1 MMGEPSINIYKD
13 QDQTGLETLV
23 SRWLEIFNRALQTQ
37 DTQCLRSIF
46 RDDSH
51 WRNVVGLD
59 WNIATISG
67 FDKIAPALLQSAA
80 ALGAG
85 NFSLATDRVPP
96 GVSRIAGEDVI
107 DAMLRFETAVSTGV
121 AHVRLQSSG
130 ADHVPRAWTL
140 MTAID
145 TLKGHDLETERL
157 AREGTAYERDWK
169 GPNWA
174 DRRAES
180 SSFADRDPTVLVVG
194 GGHAGLTVAAW
205 LKALNVDTLV
215 VDRTARIGDN
225 WRQRYHVLKL
235 HSPTDAID
243 LPFIPFPSTW
253 PKYIPKDKI
262 ANWLESYVESM
273 EIDYWTKTS
282 FEGASYDGIA
292 RRWNARLK
300 LADGSVREIHPTQ
313 IIMATSQIGT
323 PFVPRIPTLEQFAG
337 PVTHSSQFKKGSDWS
352 GKNVLVFG
360 TGTSGHDISQ
370 ELHAHGAH
378 VTMVQRGKTEIIQ
391 VEPSAHM
398 YLDALYQG
406 DGPSVEDRDV
416 IACSVPLP
424 LMKKEHQL
432 LTKIAR
438 INDRDLLDGLKSIG
452 FKLEADEDSAGW
464 PTKYFTRG
472 GGYYFNVGASNL
484 LIDGDIGLVQHEDI
498 ETFEADG
505 IRLTDGRFLNID
517 LVILAT
523 GYKGFD
529 DLVSQLFGED
539 MANRLGPV
547 WGVNPD
553 TQELSNMWT
562 RTGQNGLWFA
572 GGSFTHSRIY
582 SKYIALQI
590 KAEESGIFT
599 KLSNIGE
606 F

>member
-1 MMGEPSINIYKD
+1 MMGELSVNIYKD
-13 QDQTGLETLV
+13 QAHPHLESLV
-23 SRWLEIFNRALQTQ
+23 TSWLELFNRALQTQ
-37 DTQCLRSIF
+37 DAQCLQAIF

-51 WRNVVGLD
+51 WRNVIGFD

-80 ALGAG
+80 AIGAG
-85 NFSLATDRVPP
+85 NFSLAADRVPP
-96 GVSRIAGEDVI
+96 GVSRIAGEDTI
-107 DAMLRFETAVSTGV
+107 DAMLRFDTAVSTGV
-121 AHVRLQSSG
+121 AYVRLQASSVS
-130 ADHVPRAWTL
+130 DVPQAWTL

-157 AREGTAYERDWK
+157 TREGTAYERDWK

-174 DRRAES
+174 DRRKQS
-180 SSFADRDPTVLVVG
+180 SSFSDRDPTVLVVG
-194 GGHAGLTVAAW
+194 GGHAGLSAAAW
-205 LKALNVDTLV
+205 LRALNVDTLV

-273 EIDYWTKTS
+273 EIDYWSKTS
-282 FEGASYDGIA
+282 FEGAVYDGSA

-300 LADGSVREIHPTQ
+300 LADGSIREIQPTQ
-313 IIMATSQIGT
+313 IIMATSQIGI
-323 PFVPRIPTLEQFAG
+323 PVVPNIPSLERFSGA
-337 PVTHSSQFKKGSDWS
+337 VMHSSQFNGGSDWT

-370 ELHAHGAH
+370 ELHAHGAR

-398 YLDALYQG
+398 YLDTLYQG

-438 INDRDLLDGLKSIG
+438 VNDRDLLEGLKNIG
-452 FKLEADEDSAGW
+452 FKLESDEDSAGW

-472 GGYYFNVGASNL
+472 GGYYFNVGGSNL
-484 LIDGDIGLVQHEDI
+484 LIDGDVGLVQYEDI

-523 GYKGFD
+523 GYKGFN
-529 DLVSQLFGED
+529 DLVKQLFGED
-539 MANRLGPV
+539 LSQRLGPV

-562 RTGQNGLWFA
+562 ATEQDGLWFA

-590 KAEESGIFT
+590 KAREGGI
-599 KLSNIGE
+599 IPR
-606 F
+606 